1 MKQNPKSYQ
10 FTVDWAG
17 IRLDKFVSENCP
29 ELSRSQA
36 QKLIDDGYV
45 VVNGLMEKASHK
57 TETGAKIDVTVPVP
71 APTGLLPEAI
81 PIKILY
87 EDDDLLVIDKPAGLT
102 VHPAPGHPSHTL
114 VNAVLAHLNEI
125 EDDGESTRPGI
136 VHRLDKDTSGVMLVA
151 KNNVALANLA
161 DQFKSRS
168 VKKVYLTLV
177 TGILKPDRGVIE
189 APIGRDSGDRK
200 KMAVTG
206 ESRGR
211 AARTNYRVLRYVGK
225 NSLLEITPETGRTHQ
240 IRVHLAAIGYP
251 VFGDITYG
259 KKSVF
264 LHRQFLHAHRLGFSL
279 PSTGRFVEFES
290 PLPEDLEKV
299 LAELDK

>member
-1 MKQNPKSYQ
+1 MKQDPNSYK
-10 FTVDWAG
+10 FIIETPG

-29 ELSRSQA
+29 GLSRSQA
-36 QKLIDDGYV
+36 QKLIDDGFV
-45 VVNGLMEKASHK
+45 AVNGLMEKASHK
-57 TETGAKIDVTVPVP
+57 TETGEKIEVTVPPP
-71 APTGLLPEAI
+71 APSGLMPEAI

-114 VNAVLAHLNEI
+114 VNAVLSHLSDMSDENE
-125 EDDGESTRPGI
+125 DNTRPGI

-151 KNNVALANLA
+151 KNNIALANLS

-168 VKKVYLTLV
+168 VKKVYITLV
-177 TGILKPDRGVIE
+177 KGHLLPDKGVIE

-211 AARTNYRVLRYVGK
+211 AARTNYRVIRYVGK

-251 VFGDITYG
+251 VIGDATYG
-259 KKSVF
+259 KKSAY
-264 LHRQFLHAHRLGFSL
+264 LHRQFLHAHRLGFYL
-279 PSTGRFVEFES
+279 PSTGKFVEFES
-290 PLPEDLEKV
+290 PLPADLEQA
-299 LAELDK
+299 LQDIP